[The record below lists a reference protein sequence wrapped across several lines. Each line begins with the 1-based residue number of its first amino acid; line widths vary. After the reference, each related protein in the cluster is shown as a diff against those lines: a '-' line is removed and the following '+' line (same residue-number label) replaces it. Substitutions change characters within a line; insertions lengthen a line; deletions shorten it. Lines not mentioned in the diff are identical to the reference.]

1 MAVPFSSLLKKQ
13 KIGKKKI
20 KSALTALTSEREEL
34 GQMEED
40 KEIALGVFDT
50 KKETALGQIE
60 TDRTE
65 ALGDLPNQLQTLK
78 DNKDPALAAVQ
89 KSKTSALGSWDE
101 KTKTGS
107 GLEYDKGS
115 ALSTIQSDA
124 INELSLLTKK
134 IGTWDEKTGTGT
146 GLTSDYMEAQGSYNT
161 ALSAY
166 KGRETAFSESDLGQK
181 MSGFKDK
188 YKTYDPSA
196 AQNYSKQLTGEMKAD
211 ENWGAYQKSTEWRN
225 RLDTSLKKHGWNPED
240 FYISTNEK
248 GEITRHGV
256 GVKNPQGWLVSK
268 DDKVGG
274 RNVWDVMYE
283 HSQYKDYFSE
293 VEGKIS
299 EADTEYESQHKLAYG
314 GEETRDIY
322 ETFDE
327 WKTRK
332 VPSYSEYVKDPKFTK
347 VFNIQSFLQ
356 IHEDA
361 AALGLWG
368 DDLQTYLTS
377 HADDAYTPSE
387 SPLSESDYYSEFE
400 GEYSEASESGDLLV
414 TGQEVVLP
422 EGGYYQPTDYEVFVD
437 DSKKDLKTLKKSDTA
452 FTEAETA
459 LGSWDPETK
468 TGSGALGEL
477 GTKTGTWDT
486 KYTTEEEQW
495 DNKITATTTYWD
507 EETIKVEDKYDTTDL
522 DEKIS
527 GINTTWDTKKTTTGA
542 QWDADKLTAEGE
554 WDTKIGT
561 QKTDIS
567 QIYEPAHIG
576 AKTALTALT
585 ARIKKYRLLGLADE
599 VPKKSSTYKKPQMGY
614 GAGYLRRSA

>member
-65 ALGDLPNQLQTLK
+65 ALGDLPNQLQALK
-78 DNKDPALAAVQ
+78 EGKDPALAAVQ
-89 KSKTSALGSWDE
+89 KSKTSVLGSWDE

-107 GLEYDKGS
+107 GFEYGKGS

-124 INELSLLTKK
+124 AKELSPLMKK

-166 KGRETAFSESDLGQK
+166 KGKETAFSESDLGQK

-225 RLDTSLKKHGWNPED
+225 RLDTQLKKHGWNPED
-240 FYISTNEK
+240 FYISKNEK

-256 GVKNPQGWLVSK
+256 GVKNPQGWLISR

-274 RNVWDVMYE
+274 RNVWQVMYE
-283 HSQYKDYFSE
+283 HSVYKDYFS
-293 VEGKIS
+293 VGEGKIS
-299 EADTEYESQHKLAYG
+299 EADTEFRSQSDIAYG
-314 GEETRDIY
+314 PRNVRRAGPTEYQQFLDKSSGFKSTMETQSELI
-322 ETFDE
+322 
-327 WKTRK
+327 KTK
-332 VPSYSEYVKDPKFTK
+332 STE
-347 VFNIQSFLQ
+347 
-356 IHEDA
+356 
-361 AALGLWG
+361 LGI
-368 DDLQTYLTS
+368 
-377 HADDAYTPSE
+377 
-387 SPLSESDYYSEFE
+387 
-400 GEYSEASESGDLLV
+400 
-414 TGQEVVLP
+414 
-422 EGGYYQPTDYEVFVD
+422 
-437 DSKKDLKTLKKSDTA
+437 
-452 FTEAETA
+452 
-459 LGSWDPETK
+459 DPETGSK
-468 TGSGALGEL
+468 TGSGVYGEMS
-477 GTKTGTWDT
+477 
-486 KYTTEEEQW
+486 E
-495 DNKITATTTYWD
+495 
-507 EETIKVEDKYDTTDL
+507 VE
-522 DEKIS
+522 S
-527 GINTTWDTKKTTTGA
+527 
-542 QWDADKLTAEGE
+542 E
-554 WDTKIGT
+554 WDTKIGK
-561 QKTDIS
+561 QEKEIS
-567 QIYEPAHIG
+567 EIYKPAHTG

-585 ARIKKYRLLGLADE
+585 ARIKKYELLGLGE
-599 VPKKSSTYKKPQMGY
+599 QEPKKNPTYRKPQMGY